1 MFLDK
6 DCFNEIGVQNNMSS
20 SVKTV
25 GLLFSGKSCKF
36 LISDVQDFI
45 AITITNNQ
53 SYWVVEE
60 IMKMTVQSNALIK
73 KAKEGQKRQG
83 ELIYIVLRICK

>member
-20 SVKTV
+20 SVETV